1 MAQLGQLGPDHELM
15 TLPYGDR
22 VPKPVL
28 MTTTQVA
35 RQLGISARTLVRYA
49 QRGYVTPAVVLPSG
63 HRRWRLAEVREQC
76 AALQGRDSD
85 G

>member
-1 MAQLGQLGPDHELM
+1 M
-15 TLPYGDR
+15 
-22 VPKPVL
+22 
-28 MTTTQVA
+28 
-35 RQLGISARTLVRYA
+35 RYA
-49 QRGYVTPAVVLPSG
+49 QKGYVTPAVVLPSG